1 MTGFYIVDLR
11 PAWKRE
17 RYITFWRS
25 NNAGYAWPL
34 CWAGS
39 YSANQVNRGGGY
51 YAQRRGRSLTR
62 FAVPCAKVMRLAEEP
77 EPGRLEGGV
86 GPVVVNNIS
95 NRRKLRAAAINRD
108 AAISEEAA

>member
-1 MTGFYIVDLR
+1 
-11 PAWKRE
+11 
-17 RYITFWRS
+17 
-25 NNAGYAWPL
+25 
-34 CWAGS
+34 
-39 YSANQVNRGGGY
+39 
-51 YAQRRGRSLTR
+51 
-62 FAVPCAKVMRLAEEP
+62 MRLAEEP